1 MRKYRIRNLNH
12 LVYEPNDQVP
22 KNLKVVKDWRDGQ
35 IGDWI
40 LADDECI
47 VQVLRRGQMLRSKGR
62 DRIRE
67 YIGICTG
74 TFPIGPRVKM
84 DTSKR
89 ANIYSFGGSKSPE
102 DILLDRQSLTKAEH
116 VFVLYLSQGL
126 RPEEAYLKAFPTNN
140 IGYAKEKSGE
150 LVKTERIRTAMK
162 EELKPV
168 LEELG
173 VNEKYILKG
182 IKSEAETAEKSDT
195 RLKALFKLSDI
206 MDLEDKSQTKVT
218 QISGAVFKGF
228 GQNELEEIKRP
239 ELSDGQSEE

>member
-1 MRKYRIRNLNH
+1 M
-12 LVYEPNDQVP
+12 YEPSDQVP
-22 KNLKVVKDWRDGQ
+22 KSLKVKQDWRDGQ
-35 IGDWI
+35 VGDWV

-74 TFPIGPRVKM
+74 TFPIGLRVKM

-116 VFVLYLSQGL
+116 VFVLYLSQGMM
-126 RPEEAYLKAFPTNN
+126 PEQAYLKAFPTNN
-140 IGYAKEKSGE
+140 IGYAKEKSST
-150 LVKTERIRTAMK
+150 LIRTERIRTVMK

-168 LEELG
+168 LKELG
-173 VNEKYILKG
+173 VDEIYILKG

-206 MDLEDKSQTKVT
+206 MDLEDKNQTKIT

-228 GQNELEEIKRP
+228 QGGELEEVKRP
-239 ELSDGQSEE
+239 ELENKEE